1 MINPEKELYKK
12 IYNNSDKWP
21 EYGYGN
27 HGKKYLNT
35 ILKYNPSSLLDV
47 GCGYNELV
55 IECRDNGYVKDALG
69 IDFVS
74 PGADEQCDI
83 LKLPFPDK
91 RWDWITAFDVLEH
104 LLPEQVSTGLFEMRR
119 VSNHFAFT
127 ISYEKAITNVD
138 GRNVHPT
145 VWRPEIWKMEIEN
158 TGGKI
163 FKESIPIMINYK
175 KRTAGFWIG
184 KWTEDK
190 HNADI

>member
-12 IYNNSDKWP
+12 IYDNPDKFP
-21 EYGYGN
+21 KYGYGN

-104 LLPEQVSTGLFEMRR
+104 LRPEQVQLGLTEMQR
-119 VSNHFAFT
+119 VSNNFAFT
-127 ISYEKAITNVD
+127 ICYRKAYTIVD
-138 GRNVHPT
+138 DRNVHPT
-145 VWRPEIWKMEIEN
+145 VWSMDKWKVAIEN
-158 TGGKI
+158 VGGEI
-163 FKESIPIMINYK
+163 FEESIPID
-175 KRTAGFWIG
+175 GFWIG

>member
-104 LLPEQVSTGLFEMRR
+104 LLPEQVSTGLFEMCR

-127 ISYEKAITNVD
+127 ISYEK
-138 GRNVHPT
+138 
-145 VWRPEIWKMEIEN
+145 
-158 TGGKI
+158 
-163 FKESIPIMINYK
+163 
-175 KRTAGFWIG
+175 
-184 KWTEDK
+184 
-190 HNADI
+190 